1 MNSDTRDN
9 IYADNA
15 QERREAALRAR
26 SRPQTK
32 MINLAD
38 GLWLR
43 ADDISSVIA
52 RSPTLSEK
60 AKVEIC
66 YGNGKTCNL
75 SAESRSH
82 ANAMA
87 ESIASLI

>member
-1 MNSDTRDN
+1 METDT
-9 IYADNA
+9 IYAD
-15 QERREAALRAR
+15 EPR
-26 SRPQTK
+26 TK

-43 ADDISSVIA
+43 ADDITSVIA

-66 YGNGKTCNL
+66 YGDGRICNL

-87 ESIASLI
+87 ESIASLL

>member
-1 MNSDTRDN
+1 MNSDIRDT
-9 IYADNA
+9 IYEDNP
-15 QERREAALRAR
+15 QEHHKAK
-26 SRPQTK
+26 PQTK

-43 ADDISSVIA
+43 ADGITSVIA

-60 AKVEIC
+60 AKVEIL
-66 YGNGKTCNL
+66 YGNGRICNI

-87 ESIASLI
+87 DSIASLI

>member
-1 MNSDTRDN
+1 MNSDTRDA
-9 IYADNA
+9 IYEDNA

-26 SRPQTK
+26 SRPQTR

-43 ADDISSVIA
+43 ADAITSVIS

-60 AKVEIC
+60 AKVEIR
-66 YGNGKTCNL
+66 YGNEKISL

-87 ESIASLI
+87 DSIASLI